1 MEVIPLI
8 RSSNTGSETS
18 NGGNDIKR
26 RVQEWSRLDRLTG
39 ILEHARV
46 EADQWTNHTANTKH
60 KFGKVTNT
68 RARNLADGSKEQTKQ
83 TKQLEVFQSHTDGCS
98 VQVIRSHT
106 STTSSWHNSN
116 TISGLPQWSSIF
128 DKKEPQFDQFN
139 LEFSP
144 LDVSSQKNKASI
156 GRSGS
161 ISSRRPPTRRPQT
174 VRSNSPIIELVDSTD
189 NDETSNNHQ
198 EQNSDSNSTNLNR
211 YKSCSTDEI
220 HSETTESDDHH
231 LDRSSRF
238 RRSLQLSQSKNVQES
253 SHKVVGE
260 LEDVLKKVL
269 GKKLHVINR
278 EESTD
283 DEQLIKPLS
292 ALKKPAFITV
302 ESLTETKNN
311 LKHYDDQSKD
321 DDGIEPDVK
330 PVANIR
336 SLDYRGST
344 LNRNEE
350 WYNRRK
356 SYGFE
361 KMASD
366 QNDKYTTDLSAI
378 DSSTDSGICRSTENG
393 LSSSSRQSSTDREC
407 IADLV
412 KKYSNKEINN
422 NNSQVNPYSTT
433 LVTKGRILE
442 AINSLRTK
450 SNTCFDNVKFGEN
463 ISVNL
468 KENDKQQIFGR
479 RLSVDADQI
488 LEKEE
493 VPKRHSIAVVSEV
506 IDKVQNVDKK
516 VASKKVEFCRTEV
529 HFDTTPGK
537 INIVDMEDKPAPAQ
551 IYRPKKKYN
560 RPPDKNNGLP
570 EYHFGVTPNDIVLIE
585 QNKSSTDEDDN
596 KPKSILKPQQQNVKE
611 ENLGIASDN
620 GIEVRISSTESTPVD
635 YRRASWSVAD
645 RVKQVEAIGF
655 STRVNFTE
663 GETTAVGFDP
673 ADPKKYHRYSY
684 NETKSPVWNQNNSNA
699 ADNAVK
705 CHEKLLVRIG
715 TSGAQTHSIES
726 TSGKVNDC
734 TLASTSLVM
743 NTPFRSEQPSTY
755 TEEINIKMQSRI
767 QKASSTSWPRSNHKH
782 FSALAFRKFNI
793 LKSCTVIKHDQASES
808 MPEVLVALDDL
819 SKTIDQQIVD
829 SSTNKH
835 VMLIKVRQPRDEI
848 RGRLEYAKDL
858 MSTDETS
865 EESLKADEEVRSYM
879 AADCNENEQDCS
891 PYSHTC
897 DNLKKLISTI
907 EQNND
912 LLFCNQDGFIKQ
924 SEDKLSPV
932 TNVSSVLLNHEQQ
945 LTSNEQSKFQPVKIH
960 TVPMTVLDEN
970 FVAIP
975 QKTSKKVP
983 VKIVQDNRKEKS
995 KLTVPAIKKC
1005 TPSVSLKQVPMTIQP
1020 KIASQE
1026 REKKFDKKETTTSV
1040 IGPRVGSIRIRD
1052 KTSQSRNQDLFSTGR
1067 DSWCNMPKDLGPKLN
1082 KSKVTTYKQRN
1093 CKDIVESVEVSV
1105 LEELNRAA
1113 DEILKAVNGYTDD
1126 ESQMH
1131 SNFDDKKKKP
1141 DDAKLK
1147 NKKRAARLLQRANS
1161 REALLHLDEI
1171 SSSEDEVI
1179 EETQR
1184 TKPRTQRKN
1193 KSQQTNNSVAT
1204 KTTTSFTKKIQNRTQ
1219 TNNTLKSNNV
1229 QHKVH
1234 PTYYGNVS
1242 NSSTQTTR
1250 YRTKTSDIKQSID
1263 QKENKPKYQSK
1274 ITTRVFNS
1282 KKPKNPIE
1290 ETRNRIK
1297 GS

>member
-699 ADNAVK
+699 AD
-705 CHEKLLVRIG
+705 
-715 TSGAQTHSIES
+715 
-726 TSGKVNDC
+726 
-734 TLASTSLVM
+734 
-743 NTPFRSEQPSTY
+743 
-755 TEEINIKMQSRI
+755 
-767 QKASSTSWPRSNHKH
+767 
-782 FSALAFRKFNI
+782 
-793 LKSCTVIKHDQASES
+793 
-808 MPEVLVALDDL
+808 
-819 SKTIDQQIVD
+819 
-829 SSTNKH
+829 
-835 VMLIKVRQPRDEI
+835 
-848 RGRLEYAKDL
+848 
-858 MSTDETS
+858 
-865 EESLKADEEVRSYM
+865 
-879 AADCNENEQDCS
+879 
-891 PYSHTC
+891 
-897 DNLKKLISTI
+897 
-907 EQNND
+907 
-912 LLFCNQDGFIKQ
+912 GFIKQ